1 MTNIPR
7 YKLNPVWFVL
17 RRKPDMRCVCL
28 LHPFATGLR
37 TLAGV
42 LLTLSIVACN
52 VQSSSSDSPQSTGAN
67 SSLRAATEAELT
79 AYIRDALRPSSIKSQ
94 ITPQADLSV
103 VSVAAT
109 ASAGA
114 APSIS
119 GTALMSGTT
128 LQEVGVDEADLIK
141 SDGSYLYSLDPAK
154 TSGYLRD
161 TVQRQKLDNKIGKA
175 ALLPVDS
182 LTLPFSANVSGNG
195 IYLDAAGQQL
205 AVVGVGNTYW
215 GMYDMWFSPSAWGQ
229 GLTEVILV
237 DTSSPT
243 QMQTRRKLQMTGHL
257 IGSRRINAT
266 LYLVLRSY
274 PEVKGLDLAW
284 PTNKTASNQAVLDA
298 LQAPQ
303 VLPKLTIDSGSEQPL
318 VQATDCYV
326 QNQNA
331 LKSADIITI
340 VAFDLASA
348 TPQHAARCFIGGTEA
363 FYMSEQSLYLATTQ
377 TAYTLSNN
385 SPVYAPS
392 SSTDI
397 HKFSLN
403 GLAIAYRGSGNVQG
417 HLGFVQNRKS
427 FRMGEYAGALRVITQ
442 TAPTWGGWI
451 GISPAVMPVM
461 STTITP
467 VIATT
472 VAATPATTATTI
484 ATTASATSAATTPES
499 PGHLTILQE
508 NAGTLQKV
516 GELPNSNRPAPLGKA
531 GEQLY
536 ATRFLGTRGY
546 LVTYRLTDPLYVLD
560 LSNPADPKIDGELQ
574 VDGYSDYLFP
584 LDQNLLL
591 GVGKD
596 AKSDGTAGDG
606 RFAWYQGVKVSL
618 IDVSDPANPREAA
631 RAIIGKRG
639 TDATVLH
646 DHHGIALQ
654 TIGNTVRM
662 SLPMNINETALPY
675 TKGAAS
681 DYYGFTR
688 TELQRFEIDLNAKS
702 LSARPAA
709 ADSNS
714 SYRDISNDRSL
725 LWNDQ
730 FYWYQNGAWSTGAW

>member
-7 YKLNPVWFVL
+7 YKLNSAWFVL
-17 RRKPDMRCVCL
+17 RCKPDMRCACL
-28 LHPFATGLR
+28 FKPWATGLQ

-42 LLTLSIVACN
+42 LLTLSLVACGM
-52 VQSSSSDSPQSTGAN
+52 QSASNDAPLSAGAN
-67 SSLRAATEAELT
+67 SALRAATEAELI
-79 AYIRDALRPSSIKSQ
+79 AYIRDALGPSSVKSQ
-94 ITPQADLSV
+94 SSPQAGLP
-103 VSVAAT
+103 VAAVTT
-109 ASAGA
+109 AATTGT
-114 APSIS
+114 
-119 GTALMSGTT
+119 GTAPAMSGTT

-141 SDGSYLYSLDPAK
+141 SDGSYIYSLDPAK

-161 TVQRQKLDNKIGKA
+161 TVRRQKLDNKTGKA

-182 LTLPFSANVSGNG
+182 LTLPFSANVNGEG
-195 IYLDAAGQQL
+195 IYLDAANQQL
-205 AVVGVGNTYW
+205 AVVGAGYTYW
-215 GMYDMWFSPSAWGQ
+215 GMYDMWFSPSSWGQ
-229 GLTEVILV
+229 GLTEVILLNTT
-237 DTSSPT
+237 DPT

-257 IGSRRINAT
+257 IGSRRINTT

-284 PTNKTASNQAVLDA
+284 PTNKTASNQAVIDA

-303 VLPKLTIDSGSEQPL
+303 VLPKLTIDGGSEQPL

-348 TPQHAARCFIGGTEA
+348 TPQHTARCFVGGTEA
-363 FYMSEQSLYLATTQ
+363 FYMSDQSLYLATTQ
-377 TAYTLSNN
+377 TAYTLNNN

-461 STTITP
+461 STTVMP

-472 VAATPATTATTI
+472 VAASPATTVTTI
-484 ATTASATSAATTPES
+484 ATAASATSATTTPES

-516 GELPNSNRPAPLGKA
+516 GELPNTNRPAPLGKV

-536 ATRFLGTRGY
+536 ASRFLGTRGY

-560 LSNPADPKIDGELQ
+560 LSNPTDPKIAGELQ

-596 AKSDGTAGDG
+596 AKSDGSAGDG

-654 TIGNTVRM
+654 TQGNTVRI
-662 SLPMNINETALPY
+662 SLPMNINETAMPY

-681 DYYGFTR
+681 DYYGYTR
-688 TELQRFEIDLNAKS
+688 TELQRFEVDLTAKS
-702 LSARPAA
+702 LTARPAA
-709 ADSNS
+709 VDSNS